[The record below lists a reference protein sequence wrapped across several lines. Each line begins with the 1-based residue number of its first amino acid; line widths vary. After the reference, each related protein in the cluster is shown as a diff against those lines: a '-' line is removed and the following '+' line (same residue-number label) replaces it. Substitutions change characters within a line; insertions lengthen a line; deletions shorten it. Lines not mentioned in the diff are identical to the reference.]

1 MRALVL
7 CACFSCLSA
16 CALTSKSDVLAV
28 RWFTPETIKPR
39 LTSAAPET
47 ANGPRIELGRVTSGP
62 NLRERIAYRDDA
74 REVGWYDDLRW
85 TERPETYVRRQLART
100 LYEEHRFVRT
110 LAGQAPVL
118 EVEVISFEE
127 VKKPH
132 GARIQLRIVIH
143 DEERALFERTIAVE
157 RPAAGSGFEGVV
169 HALSQALDDVCE
181 EVAREAARVAAP

>member
-1 MRALVL
+1 MRALL
-7 CACFSCLSA
+7 YCALLSG

-74 REVGWYDDLRW
+74 REVGWYDDRRW
-85 TERPETYVRRQLART
+85 TERPDTYVRRQLART
-100 LYEEHRFVRT
+100 LYEEHGFVRT

-143 DEERALFERTIAVE
+143 DEASALFERTITVE
-157 RPAAGSGFEGVV
+157 KPAAGPGFEGVV
-169 HALSQALDDVCE
+169 HAMSQALDEASE
-181 EVAREAARVAAP
+181 EVAREAARVGSR